1 MTRDKSKFLKLTKKE
16 KGSVT
21 FGDNVSAKILG
32 KFIATLGNKKNKEEN
47 VLLVENLK
55 PNILSVSQ
63 TCDQGNILIFD
74 S

>member
-1 MTRDKSKFLKLTKKE
+1 MTGDQNKFIKLTKKE

-21 FGDNVSAKILG
+21 FGDNLSGKILG
-32 KFIATLGNKKNKEEN
+32 KGIVTLGNKKNKEEN
-47 VLLVENLK
+47 VLLVENMK

-63 TCDQGNILIFD
+63 NCDQGHILIFE